1 MQQAKTQAERIARKT
16 ERKQRLVRVALGQE
30 KADLVLKNA
39 DYVNVFTGEI
49 CHGDIAVANGL
60 VVGMDGHYE
69 GEMEVDVTGR
79 IVAPGFIDAHIHLE
93 SSLVSPASFARAVV
107 PHGTTTVIT
116 DPHEIANVCGT
127 TGIDYMLDATEGLPV
142 DMHFMLPSCVPATP
156 MEESGATLTW
166 RDINAYFDHPR
177 VLGLAEMMN
186 YPGILMGDRAT
197 IEKIVVSQAHHKKI
211 DGHAPGLSGK
221 ALNAYMSAGVYS
233 DHECATL
240 DNALEKLRK
249 GQFIMIREGTAAQNL
264 EALMPLLTEQYA
276 HRCMF
281 ATDDKHPGDL
291 LHKGHID
298 YIVRKAIRLGADP
311 ILAIKV
317 ASHYAARY
325 FLLNN
330 KGAIAP
336 GYLADFTVLDNLQD
350 VNVEL
355 VFKRGKLVYDGG
367 EVVCEEPAV
376 DPYTLQRVTDT
387 VHMPELTAAQLQL
400 GDAPLIGLIDGQ
412 IVTEKAGRADH
423 ADPENGVVKLVVCER
438 HHDTGHVGLCWVKGY
453 GIRRGA
459 VATSVA
465 HDSHNIIAA
474 GAADEDI
481 VCAVNRL
488 KAIGGGMV
496 VAENGEIVAELPLP
510 VAGLVTDRPLA
521 EVNAALEGCKQAA
534 IERGTAPGIDPFMT
548 MSFASLPVIPTW
560 RLTTKGVIDAETQQ
574 YVK

>member
-1 MQQAKTQAERIARKT
+1 MTQAKTQQERIARKV
-16 ERKQRLVRVALGQE
+16 ERKQRLIRVALGQE

-39 DYVNVFTGEI
+39 DYINVFTGEI

-60 VVGMDGHYE
+60 VVGMDGVYQ
-69 GEMEVDVTGR
+69 GDMEVDVSGK

-127 TGIDYMLDATEGLPV
+127 VGIDYMMDATENLPV
-142 DMHFMLPSCVPATP
+142 DVHFMLPSCVPATP
-156 MEESGATLTW
+156 QEESGAKLTW
-166 RDINAYFDHPR
+166 RDITPYFEHGK

-186 YPGILMGDRAT
+186 YPGILMGDRET

-221 ALNAYMSAGVYS
+221 ELNAYMSAGVYS

-240 DNALEKLRK
+240 DNAMEKLRK

-264 EALMPLLTEQYA
+264 EALMPLLTEATA

-291 LHKGHID
+291 LEKGHID
-298 YIVRKAIRLGADP
+298 YIVRKAIHLGADP

-336 GYLADFTVLDNLQD
+336 GYLADFVVLDNLQD

-355 VFKRGKLVYDGG
+355 VFKRGKMVYDGQQ
-367 EVVCEEPAV
+367 VDCPEPV
-376 DPYTLQRVTDT
+376 IDPYTLSRVTAT
-387 VHMPELTAAQLQL
+387 VHMPDLTENMLTL
-400 GDAPLIGLIDGQ
+400 GDAPLIGLVDGQ
-412 IVTEKAGRADH
+412 IVTEDLGRADH
-423 ADPENGVVKLVVCER
+423 VDPACDVLKMAVCER
-438 HHDTGHVGLCWVKGY
+438 HHDTGHVGLCYVKGY
-453 GIRRGA
+453 GLKRGA

-465 HDSHNIIAA
+465 HDSHNVIAC
-474 GAADEDI
+474 GVKDEDI

-496 VAENGEIVAELPLP
+496 VAENGQIIAELPLP
-510 VAGLVTDRPLA
+510 VAGLITDRPLT
-521 EVNAALEGCKQAA
+521 EVNEALENCKQAA
-534 IERGTAPGIDPFMT
+534 AQRGTAAGIDPFMT
-548 MSFASLPVIPTW
+548 LSFASLPVIPTL
-560 RLTTKGVIDAETQQ
+560 RLTTRGVIDVNTQQ
-574 YVK
+574 FVK